1 MFRRDREYAKIHIE
15 VNSKKFKNNEAIV
28 EGDEVTIS
36 AVIGALIHN
45 LIEDGFDRDILEFAV
60 KKGLEDSKK
69 KGNHKKIQ
77 IKEIHI
83 DEENE
88 KEFKE
93 LLEKIMKGDK

>member
-15 VNSKKFKNNEAIV
+15 VDSKKSKNNVGIV

-36 AVIGALIHN
+36 AAIGALIHN
-45 LIEDGFDRDILEFAV
+45 LIEDGFDREILEYAI
-60 KKGLEDSKK
+60 KTGLEDCKK
-69 KGNHKKIQ
+69 KRTHKTIQ
-77 IKEIHI
+77 VKEIHI
-83 DEENE
+83 NEENE